1 MGGHNNIEVYAKKD
15 YVCRVTNFLNQYV
28 SASTESI
35 TTQPIK
41 PFKPMSVPETQRYI
55 AEVKCTNSGQE
66 KVNHMNENAI
76 KVTADDTK
84 NHEASCSSG
93 ESAEIELSS
102 IEVDFAPK
110 VSASSRE
117 SAEIELSS
125 IEVDFAT
132 KVSAASRLFSTRDRI
147 IGDTDV
153 DSDEED
159 SMAVINPPTKTDKHL
174 HEERQKSTRRRS
186 EIAR

>member
-1 MGGHNNIEVYAKKD
+1 MYAKKD

-55 AEVKCTNSGQE
+55 PEGSKNSSLFVNKSWMKHGKDIIDEVKCTNSRQE
-66 KVNHMNENAI
+66 KVNHMNENAT

-84 NHEASCSSG
+84 NHEASC
-93 ESAEIELSS
+93 
-102 IEVDFAPK
+102 
-110 VSASSRE
+110 SSRE

-132 KVSAASRLFSTRDRI
+132 KVSAATRLFSTRDRI

-159 SMAVINPPTKTDKHL
+159 SMAVINTPTKTDKHL

>member
-1 MGGHNNIEVYAKKD
+1 M
-15 YVCRVTNFLNQYV
+15 

-55 AEVKCTNSGQE
+55 PEGSKNSSLFVNKSWMKHGKDIIDEVKCTNSRQE
-66 KVNHMNENAI
+66 KVNHMNENAT

-84 NHEASCSSG
+84 NHEASCSSR
-93 ESAEIELSS
+93 ELAEIELSS
-102 IEVDFAPK
+102 IEVDFATK
-110 VSASSRE
+110 
-117 SAEIELSS
+117 AEIELSS

-159 SMAVINPPTKTDKHL
+159 SMAVINTPTKTDKHL

>member
-1 MGGHNNIEVYAKKD
+1 M
-15 YVCRVTNFLNQYV
+15 

-41 PFKPMSVPETQRYI
+41 PFTPMSVPETQRYI
-55 AEVKCTNSGQE
+55 PEGSKNSSLFVNKSWMKHGKDIIDEVKCTNSGQE

-102 IEVDFAPK
+102 IEVDFATK

-159 SMAVINPPTKTDKHL
+159 SMAVINTPTKTDKHL